1 MITSTPMEELQAQVL
16 NAVVALLGVI
26 ASWALVSARQW
37 FQQRVQNEYV
47 QQLMLRLA
55 DGVEVGVRQVSQRV
69 LPAVKA
75 AAADGKVSPE
85 EARDLRELARE
96 AAVDQLT
103 QLDRQKL
110 EKFFD
115 KDQLQRKLDQL
126 IEAQIHRMK
135 ENGHV

>member
-1 MITSTPMEELQAQVL
+1 MEELQAQVL
-16 NAVVALLGVI
+16 NAVIALLGVI

-75 AAADGKVSPE
+75 AAADGKLSPE
-85 EARDLRELARE
+85 EARDLRELAKE